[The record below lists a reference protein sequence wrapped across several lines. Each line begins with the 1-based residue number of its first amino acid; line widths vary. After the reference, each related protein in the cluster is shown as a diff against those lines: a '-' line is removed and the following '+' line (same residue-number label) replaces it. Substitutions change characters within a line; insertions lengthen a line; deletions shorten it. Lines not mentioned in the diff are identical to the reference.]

1 MKMIPITA
9 NQRSRDDNGF
19 QVNSIQP
26 CGLKNKMNLKLD
38 NLKYLVHNYILIIKN
53 KNPNMY
59 QIKKG
64 DDFLTKF
71 YNEFQVNSIQPSG
84 LKN

>member
-26 CGLKNKMNLKLD
+26 CGLKNQTKLKLE
-38 NLKYLVHNYILIIKN
+38 NYT
-53 KNPNMY
+53 
-59 QIKKG
+59 QIR
-64 DDFLTKF
+64 
-71 YNEFQVNSIQPSG
+71 
-84 LKN
+84 